1 MAANTGIVD
10 IHGTDYKTVAFRLN
24 EFRENHP
31 DWTIETKLIFQNEIK
46 VIMRAR
52 ILDGEKLIAT
62 GYAEEVR
69 DDGSTVNLTS
79 AMENAETSAVGR
91 ALAFYGLAGT
101 EIRSADEMSDAL
113 IAQGIKQATQRL
125 VDHNEAWKRNEA
137 SIHSIKGHLTN
148 ERLDAAWEELLEI
161 EEEDRINLRIA
172 PTKGGCFT
180 VEENK
185 LLTQAKADDF
195 DADAGVYR
203 SIADRKGKGS
213 DEMQAAV
220 NLGLITEEEA
230 KRRLQQNNET

>member
-1 MAANTGIVD
+1 MATNTGIVD
-10 IHGTDYKTVAFRLN
+10 IHGTDYKTVALRIN
-24 EFRENHP
+24 EFRAKHP
-31 DWTIETKLIFQNEIK
+31 ERTIETKLIFQDEHK

-52 ILDGEKLIAT
+52 ILDGENLIST

-69 DDGSTVNLTS
+69 DSTNVNITS

-125 VDHNEAWKRNEA
+125 VDHNEAWKRNEG
-137 SIHSIKGHLTN
+137 SVHSIKGHLRD
-148 ERLDAAWEELLEI
+148 ERLSAAWEELLEI
-161 EEEDRINLRIA
+161 DKEDRINLRIA

-185 LLTQAKADDF
+185 QLTQAKADDF
-195 DADAGVYR
+195 DAEAGVYR
-203 SIADRKGKGS
+203 SIANRKGN
-213 DEMQAAV
+213 A
-220 NLGLITEEEA
+220 
-230 KRRLQQNNET
+230 

>member
-10 IHGTDYKTVAFRLN
+10 IHGTDYKTVALRVN
-24 EFRENHP
+24 EFREEHP
-31 DWTIETKLIFQNEIK
+31 TWTIETKLIFQDEMK

-52 ILDGEKLIAT
+52 ILDGENLIST

-69 DDGSTVNLTS
+69 DSTNVNITS
-79 AMENAETSAVGR
+79 AMENAETSAIGR

-137 SIHSIKGHLTN
+137 SVHSIKGHLRD
-148 ERLDAAWEELLEI
+148 ERLSAAWEELLEI
-161 EEEDRINLRIA
+161 DEEDRINLRIA

-185 LLTQAKADDF
+185 QLTQAKADDF
-195 DADAGVYR
+195 DTDAGVYR
-203 SIADRKGKGS
+203 SIADKN
-213 DEMQAAV
+213 A
-220 NLGLITEEEA
+220 
-230 KRRLQQNNET
+230 

>member
-10 IHGTDYKTVAFRLN
+10 IHGVDYKTVALRVN
-24 EFRENHP
+24 EFREEHP
-31 DWTIETKLIFQNEIK
+31 TRTIETKLVFQDDTK

-52 ILDGEKLIAT
+52 ILDGENLIST

-69 DDGSTVNLTS
+69 DSTNVNITS

-125 VDHNEAWKRNEA
+125 LTHNEAWKRNEA
-137 SIHSIKGHLTN
+137 SIHSIKGHLRD
-148 ERLDAAWEELLEI
+148 ERLSAAWEELLEI

-185 LLTQAKADDF
+185 QLTQAKADDF
-195 DADAGVYR
+195 DADAGVYK
-203 SIADRKGKGS
+203 SIADRKGN
-213 DEMQAAV
+213 A
-220 NLGLITEEEA
+220 
-230 KRRLQQNNET
+230 